1 MSCARWLAGKFDSL
15 TAGEGLRAIAH
26 ENNGR
31 GPASERFGEFGT
43 EQVKRVAFEA
53 CLSDVIDLAFSI
65 GMRVMHTQ
73 ILLAAL
79 AVPLGCLLY
88 TSPSP
93 RDRTRSR
100 MPSSA

>member
-53 CLSDVIDLAFSI
+53 VS
-65 GMRVMHTQ
+65 
-73 ILLAAL
+73 
-79 AVPLGCLLY
+79 Y
-88 TSPSP
+88 THLTLPTIYSV
-93 RDRTRSR
+93 
-100 MPSSA
+100 